1 MSDLA
6 PDEAAIRQERA
17 PTDGAFGTSLHR
29 NNKAIRRERAN
40 ALAADA
46 ATMYRRLVEDLEL
59 ERLRLRRRQ
68 EDLLDLSPTD
78 ANSLVPAA
86 DFDAE
91 AFAAG
96 DHSLSVQIRN
106 VEIKL
111 ELASARLNYLFGDAE
126 EVA

>member
-1 MSDLA
+1 MTDPA
-6 PDEAAIRQERA
+6 TD
-17 PTDGAFGTSLHR
+17 PTTTQTIDPTGGAFGTSLHR
-29 NNKAIRRERAN
+29 NNKAIRRGRAN

-46 ATMYRRLVEDLEL
+46 STMYRRLVEDLEL
-59 ERLRLRRRQ
+59 ELRQLRRRQ

-91 AFAAG
+91 AFAAD
-96 DHSLSVQIRN
+96 DHALSVQIRN
-106 VEIKL
+106 VEIRL
-111 ELASARLNYLFGDAE
+111 ELAAARLRFLFGDAG